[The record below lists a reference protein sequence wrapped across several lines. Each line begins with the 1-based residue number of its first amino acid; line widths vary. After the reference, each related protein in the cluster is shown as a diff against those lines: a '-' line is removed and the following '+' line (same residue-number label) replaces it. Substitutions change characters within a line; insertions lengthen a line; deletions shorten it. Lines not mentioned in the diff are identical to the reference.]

1 MKYCRPGLLRERS
14 QEPVKITGI
23 HHCSIKVTNM
33 TRAARFYQE
42 VLGLQE
48 VAIPSTFAPAGLHVR
63 WFVLGEQQIH
73 LMPADAPDVVSSR
86 HFALHV
92 DDAQA
97 AREHLSVHGIE
108 FRETTVI
115 PGADRIFLSDPD
127 GNLIE
132 LIHWKEPYQNVPINN

>member
-1 MKYCRPGLLRERS
+1 M
-14 QEPVKITGI
+14 KITGI
-23 HHCSIKVTNM
+23 HHCSIKVTDM
-33 TRAARFYQE
+33 ERAACFYKA

-48 VAIPSTFAPAGLHVR
+48 IAIPSTFAPAGLHVR

-73 LMPADAPDVVSSR
+73 LMPADAPDIISSR

-97 AREHLSVHGIE
+97 AREHLRELGIE

-115 PGADRIFLSDPD
+115 PGADRIFINDPD

-132 LIHWKEPYQNVPINN
+132 LIQWQEPYQNVPMNS

>member
-1 MKYCRPGLLRERS
+1 MR
-14 QEPVKITGI
+14 ITGI
-23 HHCSIKVTNM
+23 HHCSIKVTDM
-33 TRAARFYQE
+33 EAAARFYQA

-48 VAIPSTFAPAGLHVR
+48 IAIPTTFVPAGLHVR

-73 LMPADAPDVVSSR
+73 LMPSDVPDILSSR

-97 AREHLSVHGIE
+97 AREHLRRHDVE
-108 FRETTVI
+108 FQETTTI
-115 PGADRIFLSDPD
+115 PGADRIFLHDPD

-132 LIHWKEPYQNVPINN
+132 LIHWQEPYRDVPLTEQ

>member
-1 MKYCRPGLLRERS
+1 MT
-14 QEPVKITGI
+14 ITGI
-23 HHCSIKVTNM
+23 HHCSIKVTDM
-33 TRAARFYQE
+33 ERAVRFYRE
-42 VLGLQE
+42 MLGLQE
-48 VAIPSTFAPAGLHVR
+48 VAIPSTFASAGLHVR
-63 WFVLGEQQIH
+63 WFVLGDQQIH
-73 LMPADAPDVVSSR
+73 LMPADAPDIISSR

-97 AREHLSVHGIE
+97 AREHLHGHGIE

-132 LIHWKEPYQNVPINN
+132 LIQWQTPYQNVPITTQVKRQK